1 MTLFSKL
8 TCAFFILFTAV
19 NLSVAGSLTAN
30 EQSTQ
35 SIKGLVILIDFADR
49 NAYFTPAE
57 VDSFFNQR
65 AYTRFGN
72 NGSVRDYW
80 YAVSQGRVDVQTIV
94 TTAYYK
100 APKTFAYYDTDG
112 GGGHTHELLD
122 SALNWLDKR
131 GFNFSQLTVDANKNI
146 KALSF
151 QFVGNSGAK
160 GLWGHSSSHVR
171 LFDGVKTA
179 SYQISELGTSEMRLG
194 GICHEQGHML
204 FGWPDTYDIDGT
216 NGGSSGCGKF
226 DLMAAGN
233 SDRTGAPSQNPMPP
247 NPFFRYLKGWND
259 MIPLNGMPNNAT
271 LKIIANSW
279 NTYVYRNPDRAG
291 EMYIIEARRKPYRN
305 VDMPGEG
312 VLVWHI
318 DSVVSNNANQH
329 RTEQKHYKVSVVQA
343 DNAFHLESGANTG
356 DGNDYFKAGI
366 LSNVTYNYTKWWNS
380 AFSGLQIRNISAVA
394 DTMVAYYGSNNAS
407 DVAIKSGRTL
417 GGSIS
422 PFGLKYYALNTNQAF
437 AATPLRGFSVYDCL
451 VDNESKG
458 SITQYS
464 FNNIDREHKIDFAF
478 IHDAVP
484 LSNIQTEVNYR
495 YYEGTWKSL
504 PDFSK
509 LTPVRSG
516 TLSTVTL
523 SIPGRITDNFGVVYT
538 GYINAPAD
546 GEYTFYMTADDGA
559 RFLID
564 GVEIV
569 ANQCEPERS
578 GVIRLKAGYH
588 PFTLEFFEIQVTES
602 MSLRWS
608 SPNMTKRTLTGYV
621 NGVVDYTALEEIGVP
636 QTPKLWADREN
647 IRISAEDTDKA
658 VIEIYNLSGM
668 MLDRK
673 ELTLTQGAASMQH
686 AHLQPGV
693 YGVRA
698 LAGNKILIREKI
710 CIVR

>member
-1 MTLFSKL
+1 
-8 TCAFFILFTAV
+8 
-19 NLSVAGSLTAN
+19 VANSAN
-30 EQSTQ
+30 QNATE
-35 SIKGLVILIDFADR
+35 SIKGLVVLIDFADR

-57 VDSFFNQR
+57 VDDFFNQR
-65 AYTRFGN
+65 GYTRFGN

-122 SALNWLDKR
+122 SALNWLDKT
-131 GFNFSQLTVDANKNI
+131 GFDFSQLTVDANKNI

-171 LFDGVKTA
+171 TFDGVRTA

-233 SDRTGAPSQNPMPP
+233 SNSKGEPSQNPMPP
-247 NPFFRYLKGWND
+247 NPYFRYQKGWND
-259 MIPLNGMPNNAT
+259 MIPLNGMPNDTT

-279 NTYVYRNPDRAG
+279 NTYVYRNPDRPG

-318 DSVVSNNANQH
+318 DSVIPNNANQH

-343 DNAFHLESGANTG
+343 DNAFHLESGANSG
-356 DGNDYFKAGI
+356 DVNDYFKAGI
-366 LSNVTYNYTKWWNS
+366 LSNVTYNHTRWWNS
-380 AFSGLQIRNISAVA
+380 AFSGLQLRNISAVA
-394 DTMVAYYGSNNAS
+394 DTMTAKYGSSNAS

-417 GGSIS
+417 GGTVN
-422 PFGLKYYALNTNQAF
+422 PFGLRYYTLNNNQTF
-437 AATPLRGFSVYDCL
+437 TATPTRGFSVYDCV

-458 SITQYS
+458 PVTQHTFS
-464 FNNIDREHKIDFAF
+464 NIDRAHSINFSF
-478 IHDAVP
+478 IHNAVP
-484 LSNIQTEVNYR
+484 LKNIVSSVNYS

-523 SIPGRITDNFGVVYT
+523 AIPGRISNDFGVVYT
-538 GYINAPAD
+538 GYINVPATD
-546 GEYTFYMTADDGA
+546 EYTFYLTADDGA
-559 RFLID
+559 RFMID

-569 ANQCEPERS
+569 ANQCEPEKS
-578 GVIRLKAGYH
+578 GVIRLEAGYH
-588 PFTLEFFEIQVTES
+588 PFTIEFFEIQVTES
-602 MSLRWS
+602 MYLRWS
-608 SPNMTKRTLTGYV
+608 SPNMTKRSLSGFV
-621 NGVVDYTALEEIGVP
+621 NGVVDYTALEDLSALRNAR
-636 QTPKLWADREN
+636 LWADKEN
-647 IRISAEDTDKA
+647 IRISADDTDL
-658 VIEIYNLSGM
+658 VVVEIYSLSGV

-673 ELTLTQGAASMQH
+673 ELALTQGIASMSH
-686 AHLQPGV
+686 THLPVGV
-693 YGVRA
+693 YAVRA
-698 LAGNKILIREKI
+698 FAGNKILIREKI

>member
-8 TCAFFILFTAV
+8 TCAFFILFSAV
-19 NLSVAGSLTAN
+19 VLSGAGNVAAI
-30 EQSTQ
+30 EQNTQ
-35 SIKGLVILIDFADR
+35 NIKGLVILIDFADR

-65 AYTRFGN
+65 GYTRFGN

-94 TTAYYK
+94 TPAYYK

-112 GGGHTHELLD
+112 GGGHTRELLD
-122 SALNWLDKR
+122 SAMNWLDKT
-131 GFNFSQLTVDANKNI
+131 GFDFSQLTVDANKNI

-204 FGWPDTYDIDGT
+204 FGWPDTYDIDAT

-233 SDRTGAPSQNPMPP
+233 SDRMGAPSQNPMPP
-247 NPFFRYLKGWND
+247 NPYFRYLKGWND
-259 MIPLNGMPNNAT
+259 MIPLNGMPNDT
-271 LKIIANSW
+271 LLKIIANSW

-312 VLVWHI
+312 VLIWHI
-318 DSVVSNNANQH
+318 DSVIPNNANQQ

-356 DGNDYFKAGI
+356 DANDYFKAGI
-366 LSNVTYNYTKWWNS
+366 LSNVTYNHTRWWNS
-380 AFSGLQIRNISAVA
+380 AFSGLQLRNVSAVA
-394 DTMVAYYGSNNAS
+394 DTMTVKYGSSNAT

-417 GGSIS
+417 GGTVS
-422 PFGLKYYALNTNQAF
+422 PFGLRYYSLNSSQAF
-437 AATPLRGFSVYDCL
+437 GATPAKGFSVFDCV

-458 SITQYS
+458 PMSLYTFS
-464 FNNIDREHKIDFAF
+464 NIDREHKIDFSF
-478 IHDAVP
+478 IHNAVP
-484 LSNIQTEVNYR
+484 LSNIVSAVNYS
-495 YYEGTWKSL
+495 YYEGVWKSL

-509 LTPVRSG
+509 LTPVKSG

-523 SIPGRITDNFGVVYT
+523 AIPGRASDNFGVVYT

-559 RFLID
+559 RFMID

-608 SPNMTKRTLTGYV
+608 SPEMTKRTLSGYV
-621 NGVVDYTALEEIGVP
+621 SGVVDYTALEELAVLRSA
-636 QTPKLWADREN
+636 KLWADREN
-647 IRISAEDTDKA
+647 IRISAENTEK
-658 VIEIYNLSGM
+658 VVVEIYNLSGM

-673 ELTLTQGAASMQH
+673 ELTLTQGAASMPH
-686 AHLQPGV
+686 DHLQPGV

-710 CIVR
+710 CIIR